1 MESLRK
7 NRCLF
12 VDKEAIS
19 SLALVKEG
27 LLYPVTSLMSK
38 QEAEDVDNTGV
49 YRGKTFPFSFL
60 LAPKGKRN
68 EAILKS
74 AKKDEV
80 LDLICENK
88 KYGHIV
94 VDEVFEI
101 DPIERVEKIFSTS
114 DISHPGVKDTLN
126 RLGKLSI
133 CGEYELNFD
142 EIKESKAKIKD
153 AIEATE
159 AKNITA
165 MMVAAKPFHRAHERV
180 IRLAMDRADLVV
192 MFLLK
197 PYKEDILSYS
207 LRLKTLEFF
216 VDNFLPRSKVVI
228 VPLETTY
235 IFAGNNEVILDSI
248 VASNFGCNRIIIG
261 QNHAGLGVYYDKH
274 ALKSVFD
281 TLEGVDIDIDINNEF
296 VYCNLCRTIVSTATC
311 PHGQHH
317 HIHYHS
323 ESILELL
330 RQGILP
336 PAVLMRR
343 EISSM
348 ILSEIFPN
356 RFKNL
361 EKLYYDIMPFNGILE
376 SHSEKDFYIE
386 LMNLYQTS
394 SLT

>member
-7 NRCLF
+7 NRALYI
-12 VDKEAIS
+12 DKEAIS
-19 SLALVKEG
+19 SLALVKEN
-27 LLYPVTSLMSK
+27 LLLPVTTLMN
-38 QEAEDVDNTGV
+38 QAEANEVDNSGI
-49 YRGKTFPFSFL
+49 YKGKTFPFSFI

-68 EAILKS
+68 EQVLKNI
-74 AKKDEV
+74 KDGEV
-80 LDLICENK
+80 LDLICDGI
-88 KYGHIV
+88 KYGEIITK
-94 VDEVFEI
+94 DVFEI
-101 DPIERVEKIFSTS
+101 DPIKRVEKIFSTS
-114 DISHPGVKDTLN
+114 DTSHPGVKDTLN
-126 RLGKLSI
+126 RLGNYAI
-133 CGEYELNFD
+133 CGDYWVDFED
-142 EIKESKAKIKD
+142 IKKGKEKFLEAVKQ
-153 AIEATE
+153 IEAI
-159 AKNITA
+159 NITA
-165 MMVAAKPFHRAHERV
+165 LMLSAKPFHRAHERV
-180 IRLAMDRADLVV
+180 IRLALDKSDLIV

-197 PYKEDILSYS
+197 PYKEDMLSYQ

-216 VDNFLPRSKVVI
+216 VDNFLPKSKVVI

-248 VASNFGCNRIIIG
+248 VAKNFGCNTIMVG
-261 QNHAGLGVYYDKH
+261 QNHAGLGVYYDRH
-274 ALKSVFD
+274 SLKSVFD
-281 TLEGVDIDIDINNEF
+281 TLKGIDIKIDIHNEF
-296 VYCNLCRTIVSTATC
+296 VYCNLCRTVVSTATC

-330 RQGILP
+330 KQGILP

-343 EISSM
+343 EISAI
-348 ILSEIFPN
+348 ILSELFPN

-376 SHSEKDFYIE
+376 KHNEKEFYIE